1 MIPRRFP
8 FAWTAL
14 AVSSATTTPSVTTA
28 LWTKLTAGLGA
39 WGESAL
45 QRIPRFEHVYPQVAQ
60 AFARD
65 VDFAHRVQT
74 EFPFVIATGNAVV
87 IASSI
92 TGTP

>member
-14 AVSSATTTPSVTTA
+14 SSVVTTPSVTTTA
-28 LWTKLTAGLGA
+28 LWTKLTAGALA

-65 VDFAHRVQT
+65 VNFAHRVQT